1 MKNNA
6 WLKFPV
12 ELLAREDITPLVK
25 IVYVYM
31 LQRYHFFVV
40 ERKLQYYETQEEI
53 SKNCNTGRK
62 AANTAIRTLTNLG
75 WISIEKQKQ
84 RGTVQNNIYTVH
96 DVFCVYQDQKRHH
109 EPGISAPKKSLFNP
123 DQDDNN
129 TF

>member
-40 ERKLQYYETQEEI
+40 ERKQQYYETQEEI

-84 RGTVQNNIYTVH
+84 RGTVENNIYTVN
-96 DVFCVYQDQKRHH
+96 DVFGVYQDQKKQG
-109 EPGISAPKKSLFNP
+109 EPVLSAPRKMLFNP
-123 DQDDNN
+123 DQEGNN
-129 TF
+129 VF

>member
-40 ERKLQYYETQEEI
+40 ERKQQYYETQEEI

-62 AANTAIRTLTNLG
+62 AANTAIRTLASLG
-75 WISIEKQKQ
+75 WVSIEKQKQ
-84 RGTVQNNIYTVH
+84 RGTVENNIYTIS
-96 DVFCVYQDQKRHH
+96 DVFGVYQEREKHG
-109 EPGISAPKKSLFNP
+109 EPVISVPKKKLFNP
-123 DQDDNN
+123 DQECDNA
-129 TF
+129 F

>member
-12 ELLAREDITPLVK
+12 ELLTREDITPLVK

-84 RGTVQNNIYTVH
+84 RGTVENNIYTVH
-96 DVFCVYQDQKRHH
+96 DVFCVYQDQKKQS
-109 EPGISAPKKSLFNP
+109 EPGISAPKKKLFNP
-123 DQDDNN
+123 AQEDENA
-129 TF
+129 F

>member
-40 ERKLQYYETQEEI
+40 ERKQQYYETQEEI

-84 RGTVQNNIYTVH
+84 RGTVENNIYTVH
-96 DVFCVYQDQKRHH
+96 DVFGVYQDQKNQR
-109 EPGISAPKKSLFNP
+109 EPGISAPKKRLFNP
-123 DQDDNN
+123 DQGYDNA
-129 TF
+129 F

>member
-40 ERKLQYYETQEEI
+40 ERKQQYYETQEEI

-84 RGTVQNNIYTVH
+84 RGTVENNIYTVH
-96 DVFCVYQDQKRHH
+96 DVFGVYQEREKHG
-109 EPGISAPKKSLFNP
+109 EPVISAPKKRLFNP
-123 DQDDNN
+123 DQGYDNA
-129 TF
+129 F

>member
-12 ELLAREDITPLVK
+12 ELLTREDITPLVK

-31 LQRYHFFVV
+31 LQKYHFFVV
-40 ERKLQYYETQEEI
+40 ERKQQYYETQEEI

-84 RGTVQNNIYTVH
+84 RGTVENNIYTVN
-96 DVFCVYQDQKRHH
+96 DVFGVYQDQKKQG
-109 EPGISAPKKSLFNP
+109 EPGTSAPRKMLFNP
-123 DQDDNN
+123 DQEGNN
-129 TF
+129 VF

>member
-31 LQRYHFFVV
+31 LQKYHFFVV
-40 ERKLQYYETQEEI
+40 ERKQQYYETQEEI

-75 WISIEKQKQ
+75 WISIEKQRK
-84 RGTVQNNIYTVH
+84 RGTVENNIYTVH
-96 DVFCVYQDQKRHH
+96 DTFGVYQDQGKQG
-109 EPGISAPKKSLFNP
+109 EPVLSAPKKKLFNP
-123 DQDDNN
+123 DQEDAS

>member
-40 ERKLQYYETQEEI
+40 ERKQQYYETQEEI

-62 AANTAIRTLTNLG
+62 AANTAIRTLASLG
-75 WISIEKQKQ
+75 WVSIEKQKQ
-84 RGTVQNNIYTVH
+84 RGTVENNIYTIS
-96 DVFCVYQDQKRHH
+96 DVFGVYQDQKNQR
-109 EPGISAPKKSLFNP
+109 EPGISAPKKKLFNP
-123 DQDDNN
+123 DQEYDNA
-129 TF
+129 F

>member
-40 ERKLQYYETQEEI
+40 ERKQQYYETQEEI

-96 DVFCVYQDQKRHH
+96 DVFGVYQEREKHG
-109 EPGISAPKKSLFNP
+109 EPVISVPKKKLFNP
-123 DQDDNN
+123 DQECDNA
-129 TF
+129 F